1 MTRDSR
7 NPNAWS
13 NREIEEDSA
22 GYVAAQEAS
31 RLDQARE
38 GRQRAEQKDLER
50 FTAAF
55 VASGGSKADALAAY
69 RAKRNEQATEAATFA
84 DEAARRAQRGATFG
98 KV

>member
-55 VASGGSKADALAAY
+55 VASGGSKADALAAF
-69 RAKRNEQATEAATFA
+69 RAKRNEEASLAASHA
-84 DEAARRAQRGATFG
+84 DEAARLAQLGSTWTRL
-98 KV
+98 